1 MNDTLKID
9 KNGKVDE
16 SWLDGVLT
24 ENSSKTRNREQLTPE
39 FGACCIRFV
48 DSVICN
54 PNYGYV
60 RLDKLTKA
68 EVCSKVYLHLC
79 KAVARYDTA
88 KKQKPSSWMI
98 TVAKNAISNC
108 VRDVIQ
114 SREVSDIVALVVGAD
129 TLTKLDG
136 IDRNAPQNQMLA
148 ERVGILSEFRLN
160 NAAKANIFGHV
171 WRDCW
176 FLRDGKTLVERARR
190 HKELQSS
197 RIAKQADIGSEQR
210 QELLKLLEE
219 RKNGR

>member
-1 MNDTLKID
+1 MNESLKVD
-9 KNGKVDE
+9 KDGKVDE
-16 SWLDGVLT
+16 AWLDGVLT
-24 ENSSKTRNREQLTPE
+24 ENARKASAREQLTPE

-54 PNYGYV
+54 PAYGYV

-79 KAVARYDTA
+79 RKVACYDTVR
-88 KKQKPSSWMI
+88 KQKASAWMI

-114 SREVSDIVALVVGAD
+114 SRAVSDIVAMVVGAD

-136 IDRNAPQNQMLA
+136 IDRNAPANQMLA
-148 ERVGILSEFRLN
+148 ERIGVLSDFRLDT
-160 NAAKANIFGHV
+160 AAKEKIFGHV

-176 FLRDGKTLVERARR
+176 HLRDGKSLVERARR
-190 HKELQSS
+190 HKALQSA
-197 RIAKQADIGSEQR
+197 RIASQSRLDNGQR
-210 QELLKLLEE
+210 SELLKMVEE
-219 RKNGR
+219 HRNG